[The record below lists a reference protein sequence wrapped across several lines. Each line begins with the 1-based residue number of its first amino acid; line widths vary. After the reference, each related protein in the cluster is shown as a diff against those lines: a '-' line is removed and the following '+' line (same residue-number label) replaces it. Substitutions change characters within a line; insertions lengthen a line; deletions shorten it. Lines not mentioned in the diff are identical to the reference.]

1 MGSGNTYSKEYVRD
15 SARADRRF
23 GTLFLM
29 ASRAEGRLSFL
40 REGRL
45 CVLRFFGAVE
55 PAQRYQDR
63 RGSEDGGRGMRDSRY
78 LEVRSVNLEPS
89 GVHADECDRQSSGD
103 CG

>member
-1 MGSGNTYSKEYVRD
+1 MGSGNTYSKGYVRD

-55 PAQRYQDR
+55 PAQGYQDR
-63 RGSEDGGRGMRDSRY
+63 RSAEYGGRGMRDSRY

-89 GVHADECDRQSSGD
+89 GVQVKEPDR
-103 CG
+103 